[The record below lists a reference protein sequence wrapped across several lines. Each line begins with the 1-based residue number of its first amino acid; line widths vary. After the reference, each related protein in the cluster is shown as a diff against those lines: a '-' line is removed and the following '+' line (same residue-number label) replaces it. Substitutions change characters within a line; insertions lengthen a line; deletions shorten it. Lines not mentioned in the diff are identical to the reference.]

1 MFIEHTYEGNDY
13 INPRVMAIVG
23 LITSIALLLFIRL
36 IRPIDLVLHRDLV
49 GVGLFLVS
57 ILFFLW
63 MLVTSMR
70 SGRVILHSGALKL

>member
-1 MFIEHTYEGNDY
+1 M
-13 INPRVMAIVG
+13 
-23 LITSIALLLFIRL
+23 

>member
-1 MFIEHTYEGNDY
+1 MFVIHTYEGNDN
-13 INPRVMAIVG
+13 INPRVVAIVG

-36 IRPIDLVLHRDLV
+36 IRPIDLALHRDLV

-70 SGRVILHSGALKL
+70 SKQNGSA